1 MDSRILTMDSKETSA
16 IAERY
21 PLFSKEATLCHALQ
35 GKARNDDT
43 NADSSVGWILAPS
56 FPTHTPR
63 TSPRYLKHS
72 ATLRY
77 QASHT
82 IAASKAP
89 CTAHSPTPRKS
100 HAHAAHKLTKHALYN
115 TTPAI
120 HLPPTKSPRI
130 SPHKHRKIPATHRH
144 IITLGIGAN
153 LGTKQAICKRF
164 AHLLD
169 SLTRNRHCSLLA
181 TSPILRNPPFGYA
194 NQPHFY
200 NAIITLA
207 TSLSIVE
214 LFGLV
219 FYLERRYGRG
229 RKRAFKNAPRTLDID
244 IIFYDKVII
253 KRAYLT
259 IPHKQFHT
267 RDSVLLP
274 LGFVLWQC

>member
-1 MDSRILTMDSKETSA
+1 MDSKETSA

-35 GKARNDDT
+35 GKTRNDDT
-43 NADSSVGWILAPS
+43 NADSSMRWILAPS

-63 TSPRYLKHS
+63 TSPHYLTHA

-77 QASHT
+77 QALRILQRTKPYHHT
-82 IAASKAP
+82 QAN
-89 CTAHSPTPRKS
+89 TAHKPQ
-100 HAHAAHKLTKHALYN
+100 N
-115 TTPAI
+115 
-120 HLPPTKSPRI
+120 LPPK
-130 SPHKHRKIPATHRH
+130 HRH

-153 LGTKQAICKRF
+153 LGTSQEICKRF
-164 AHLLD
+164 AHLLG
-169 SLTRNRHCSLLA
+169 SLTGKDSTLLA
-181 TSPILRNPPFGYA
+181 TSPILHNPPFGYT
-194 NQPHFY
+194 NQPYFY

-207 TSLSIVE
+207 TSLSVVE
-214 LFGLV
+214 LFARV
-219 FYLERRYGRG
+219 FYLERRFGRG

-259 IPHKQFHT
+259 IPHHGFRT

-274 LGFVLWQC
+274 LDFMLRQARIQIYQSTRSKPCRPLLSQERHQQKLSKKRAMS